1 MSEEPL
7 RVGLLGVGAI
17 AQIVHLP
24 VLATLDAEVVGV
36 CDVAHGTARSIAD
49 RFDVRRVYAEDDELM
64 NDPDVQAVIICT
76 PNHLHQDQAIQ
87 ALSAGKHV
95 LVERPLA
102 LDADGAAK
110 VVAAAEKHKRTLM
123 VALNHR
129 YRPDILA
136 VRPFVRNGEL
146 GDIYFARAGWYHRKM
161 PVKRQT
167 WRHRRATS
175 GGGAL
180 MDLGI
185 QALDACLWLLDY
197 PDVERVTAHAHPGPG
212 MEVEDAATVLVG
224 LGDCIISTDVT
235 WSMMALRD
243 RQSMRLL
250 GTAGSATVGPLG
262 VHKEMDLGLVDVTP
276 RLSPEV
282 ENAYTASYRE
292 QLRQFVAAAKGET
305 TVDPPREQIQLM
317 RLVHMAYESI
327 DSGREVRA

>member
-1 MSEEPL
+1 MSQEPL

-36 CDVAHGTARSIAD
+36 CDVASSTARSIAD
-49 RFDVRRVYAEDDELM
+49 RFGVERVYGTDEQLIHDDAV
-64 NDPDVQAVIICT
+64 DAVIICT
-76 PNHLHQDQAIQ
+76 PNHLHEAQAIQ
-87 ALSAGKHV
+87 ALAAGKHV

-102 LDADGAAK
+102 LDADGAAR
-110 VVAAAEKHKRTLM
+110 VVAAAEKHGRTLM

-129 YRPDILA
+129 YRQDMLA

-197 PDVERVTAHAHPGPG
+197 PDVERVTAHAHPGEG

-224 LGDCIISTDVT
+224 LGNAIIS
-235 WSMMALRD
+235 
-243 RQSMRLL
+243 
-250 GTAGSATVGPLG
+250 
-262 VHKEMDLGLVDVTP
+262 
-276 RLSPEV
+276 
-282 ENAYTASYRE
+282 
-292 QLRQFVAAAKGET
+292 
-305 TVDPPREQIQLM
+305 
-317 RLVHMAYESI
+317 I
-327 DSGREVRA
+327 D

>member
-1 MSEEPL
+1 MSDEPL
-7 RVGLLGVGAI
+7 KVGLLGVGAI

-24 VLATLDAEVVGV
+24 VLATLDVEVVGV

-49 RFDVRRVYAEDDELM
+49 RFGVRRVYASDDELM
-64 NDPDVQAVIICT
+64 NDADLQAVIICT
-76 PNHLHQDQAIQ
+76 PNYLHEQQAIQ
-87 ALSAGKHV
+87 ALNAGKHV

-102 LDADGAAK
+102 LDADGAER
-110 VVAAAEKHKRTLM
+110 VVATAEKHGRTLM

-129 YRPDILA
+129 YRPDMLA

-167 WRHRRATS
+167 WRHRKATS

-197 PDVERVTAHAHPGPG
+197 PPVERVTAHAHPGAG
-212 MEVEDAATVLVG
+212 MEVEDAATLLVRIAG
-224 LGDCIISTDVT
+224 GIISTDVT

-276 RLSPEV
+276 HLTPEV

-292 QLRQFVAAAKGET
+292 QVRHFVAAARGEASAEL
-305 TVDPPREQIQLM
+305 PREQIQLM
-317 RLVHMAYESI
+317 RLVRMAYESI
-327 DSGREVRA
+327 DTGREVRA